1 MVSVETCLYD
11 FDKDMYGKEIVT
23 ELLQFKRPEQKFEDV
38 AQLKGQMEMDIAQG
52 REFHEG
58 LKK

>member
-1 MVSVETCLYD
+1 METYLYD